1 MQRLDN
7 SSTTKPLFFFNHLV
21 IAHNQQILQG
31 GLNENFRS
39 NSLRVSKLRLAG
51 KTTKISCSSSAGK
64 FINYKIHIYIY
75 SLLSTLERTNENVP
89 SECWEFLIGD
99 SVHLYLGIENKF
111 YRIHKVGQFVK
122 KTQYVSESLGDS
134 TQIQDI
140 PRKSKWFSFEWTNK
154 NTLGMTCFSSLAPGA
169 SIQNQDTGIF
179 RV

>member
-1 MQRLDN
+1 MPGSQRIWLN
-7 SSTTKPLFFFNHLV
+7 SDFTLECKGWIIRQLQNRCFFFNRLV

-64 FINYKIHIYIY
+64 FINYKKNIYIC
-75 SLLSTLERTNENVP
+75 SLLSTLKRTNENVP

-111 YRIHKVGQFVK
+111 YSVK
-122 KTQYVSESLGDS
+122 YRTVCGTLNYYL
-134 TQIQDI
+134 
-140 PRKSKWFSFEWTNK
+140 SKMRGYLPFSFWIPTA
-154 NTLGMTCFSSLAPGA
+154 LAQICFSCIVINRTKIHLY
-169 SIQNQDTGIF
+169 
-179 RV
+179 